1 MANPNPQLDS
11 QLHTKPLT
19 NGNNILKFVVFSAI
33 GIFMFFIPIS
43 IKKIFIHNVMDLKGF
58 FYAL

>member
-43 IKKIFIHNVMDLKGF
+43 IKKIFIHNVMD
-58 FYAL
+58 